1 MMRKLPSLEA
11 LRFFDEA
18 AQHLSFNKAA
28 DALCVTQGAVSR
40 QIKNLEAH
48 LGGPLFVR
56 DSRGV
61 KLTALGE
68 QFLPHVSRGFD
79 ALDLGVKTARLSAG
93 QVQKMVLCVPPT
105 FATQWLS
112 PRLPSL
118 LKLLNH
124 NNVSIKTGEEESG
137 DFYIRFQN
145 GSSDH
150 KTKNKRCVMIEHHCL
165 VGAPE
170 LAGKSVRHLMENFPA
185 LHVLHHEH
193 RLDFWQNWLRHA
205 ALPEQYAQ
213 HGIEFSNLEQ
223 VIHAARQKV
232 GLAIIDANMIEQELQ
247 QKSLVVLSELV
258 FKGPFGYWLEGNEMQ
273 QKKREYRILNQWLDD
288 QCPVESVP

>member
-1 MMRKLPSLEA
+1 MRKLPSLEA

-48 LGGPLFVR
+48 LGVPLFVR

-68 QFLPHVSRGFD
+68 EFLPHVSRGFD
-79 ALDLGVKTARLSAG
+79 ALELGVKAARLSAG

-118 LKLLNH
+118 IKLLNH

-145 GSSDH
+145 GSIDY

-170 LAGKSVRHLMENFPA
+170 LAGQSVCELMKKFPA
-185 LHVLHHEH
+185 LHVLHHGN

-205 ALPEQYAQ
+205 TLPESYAQ
-213 HGIEFSNLEQ
+213 NGIEFSNLEQ
-223 VIHAARQKV
+223 VIHATRQKL
-232 GLAIIDANMIEQELQ
+232 GLAIIDVNMIEQELQ
-247 QKSLVVLSELV
+247 QKSLVLLSELV
-258 FKGPFGYWLEGNEMQ
+258 FKGPFGYWLEYNEIQ
-273 QKKREYRILNQWLDD
+273 HKKREYRILSQWLDE
-288 QCPVESVP
+288 QFPVESIF